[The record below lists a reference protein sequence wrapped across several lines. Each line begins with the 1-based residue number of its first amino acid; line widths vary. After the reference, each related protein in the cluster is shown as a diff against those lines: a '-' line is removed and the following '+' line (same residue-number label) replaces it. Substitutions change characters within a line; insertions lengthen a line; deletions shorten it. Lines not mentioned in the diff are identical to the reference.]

1 MSGADDET
9 PSAAAT
15 AAVAATQPANPSSL
29 TGSSTSPARAAAEPV
44 LSSLTGSAT
53 SPAGAAAD
61 PALPPA
67 TDPCPFCLEPLV
79 GSGALA
85 LPCGHAFHSVCALQF
100 LLRKQQC
107 PVCRAPVDETLVRD
121 VGELPECSGRSFVQH
136 QASSR
141 ADSGSKAGRPHG
153 GGGGHIQLQAFAG
166 SSSSPA
172 AARPPWLPD
181 AHPTQPPGQPV
192 SGPVRVTLGD
202 QNAFDGV
209 AAAAA
214 GTGSRTA
221 PTAPLHT
228 IRVVRPRPAWVR
240 LVLLGLL
247 VSGIVAVLVAIPLAF
262 GRDGPPRYGPGGGGG
277 GTSSGGAGDD
287 VSDDCLACLF
297 NDNVWDCRSACW
309 GT

>member
-262 GRDGPPRYGPGGGGG
+262 GRDGPPSEPAAHLL
-277 GTSSGGAGDD
+277 SSPLPIATL
-287 VSDDCLACLF
+287 VL
-297 NDNVWDCRSACW
+297 V
-309 GT
+309 